1 MRYVLSSGVRWAGEK
16 ARITAQLVD
25 AIRDGNLWSE
35 RYDRNAGDIFA
46 VQSEVTQNV
55 VKAMEVT
62 LKARE
67 HDRVFQKHLNTID
80 AYDAWRRARAAVEVP
95 LRKNIEKGEALFRKP
110 SSSTRPSPAAT
121 PDWRSTI
128 RSRPASATA
137 NRARRTSRAFDLARK
152 AIERDPDFAW
162 SHIALADALLAD
174 SKFDAAV
181 DAMGHALAI
190 QPGDFE
196 TNMFMGFYLF
206 RAGESARAIEH
217 LLIADNLGRVPTYRL
232 LAFLGISYFMDGK
245 YAESEA
251 TWKQA
256 IEMFGLVKQNTLR
269 VYLAASQIALNKR
282 EEAASTVARFRWIN
296 PAYRFSKSSTL
307 WSFKLED
314 FRRRLRKLA
323 L

>member
-1 MRYVLSSGVRWAGEK
+1 M
-16 ARITAQLVD
+16 
-25 AIRDGNLWSE
+25 
-35 RYDRNAGDIFA
+35 
-46 VQSEVTQNV
+46 
-55 VKAMEVT
+55 
-62 LKARE
+62 
-67 HDRVFQKHLNTID
+67 
-80 AYDAWRRARAAVEVP
+80 
-95 LRKNIEKGEALFRKP
+95 
-110 SSSTRPSPAAT
+110 
-121 PDWRSTI
+121 
-128 RSRPASATA
+128 
-137 NRARRTSRAFDLARK
+137 
-152 AIERDPDFAW
+152 
-162 SHIALADALLAD
+162 
-174 SKFDAAV
+174 
-181 DAMGHALAI
+181 
-190 QPGDFE
+190 
-196 TNMFMGFYLF
+196 
-206 RAGESARAIEH
+206 
-217 LLIADNLGRVPTYRL
+217 LIADNLGRVPTYRL